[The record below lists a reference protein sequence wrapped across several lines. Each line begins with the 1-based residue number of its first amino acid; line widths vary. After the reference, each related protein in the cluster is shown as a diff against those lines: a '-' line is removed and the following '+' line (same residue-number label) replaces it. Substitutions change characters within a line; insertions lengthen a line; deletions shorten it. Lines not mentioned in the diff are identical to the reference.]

1 MSASEFNGR
10 FASPGTALGF
20 AHRTDR
26 VPDAVL
32 PRRGTGDPV
41 RQITD
46 AFDAVAA
53 NLRALARSLAE
64 RGQHEQA
71 DIMETASYLAEDPDL
86 RDTAV
91 GHARHGDPVTVAIG
105 RAVDTYA
112 TALSTLDDPTL
123 AERATD
129 VRQIGRRVLAWLHR
143 GPDPAARTGQDGP
156 LVLLAHEIGAA
167 DLLEPHAPVVA
178 AASVTGGP
186 NSHAAI
192 VARSLGIPLLL
203 GVEDVVLD
211 CPDGVELLV
220 ETDAAGRGALVI
232 SPALDRRR
240 AAVRAIAGDRAR
252 RESLLAGRDLPCETT
267 DGHAVVLRANVATPA
282 DAETALAAR
291 ADGVGLLRTELPFL
305 DAIDWP
311 GHVLH
316 AAALAPIF
324 RRLDGVPVTVRTLD
338 YADDKLPPFLAAGRD
353 GHIGRGLP
361 LMLAQPD
368 AFAEQFRAILTAGA
382 AIDVRIMI
390 PMVAD
395 VAELLACRALLA
407 AAAAET
413 GVAAPPL
420 GAMIELPAAVA
431 DIDRIAAEAAFLSIG
446 SNDLTCQLLGL
457 DRRDPAA
464 TPAMAAHPEVLRAV
478 SDVVT
483 AAHGHGR
490 PVSVC
495 GDAAAHPLV
504 IPLLVGLGCDIL
516 SVAPAALDE
525 TRALVRDLDRAT
537 CITLA
542 VDALTCSA
550 VEQVW
555 HLVDQRCPTK
565 SRTPPATGQ
574 PTRPDR
580 RV

>member
-1 MSASEFNGR
+1 MSAGVFNGR

-26 VPDAVL
+26 IHDAVL

-71 DIMETASYLAEDPDL
+71 DIMETASYLADDPDL

-91 GHARHGDPVTVAIG
+91 GHARRGDPVTVAIG

-112 TALSTLDDPTL
+112 GVLSTLDDPTL

-143 GPDPAARTGQDGP
+143 GPNPDTDAGQDGP

-203 GVEDVVLD
+203 GVDDVVLD
-211 CPDGVELLV
+211 CPDGVEVLV
-220 ETDAAGRGALVI
+220 ETDSAGRGALVI
-232 SPALDRRR
+232 GPAPDRRR
-240 AAVRAIAGDRAR
+240 AAVRAIAGARAR
-252 RESLLAGRDLPCETT
+252 RESLLAGRDLPCETI

-282 DAETALAAR
+282 DAEAALAAR

-311 GHVLH
+311 SHVQH
-316 AAALAPIF
+316 ALALGPIF

-368 AFAEQFRAILTAGA
+368 AFTEQFRAILTAGA
-382 AIDVRIMI
+382 ATDVRIMI

-420 GAMIELPAAVA
+420 GAMIELRAAVA
-431 DIDRIAAEAAFLSIG
+431 DIDRIAAEAAFLSVG

-464 TPAMAAHPEVLRAV
+464 TPAMAAHPEVLRAIA
-478 SDVVT
+478 DVVT
-483 AAHGHGR
+483 AAHRHGR

-495 GDAAAHPLV
+495 GDAAAHPRV
-504 IPLLVGLGCDIL
+504 IPLLIGVGCDIL
-516 SVAPAALDE
+516 SVTPSVLDE
-525 TRALVRDLDRAT
+525 TRALVRDLSHAT
-537 CITLA
+537 CGTLA
-542 VDALTCSA
+542 ADALTCST

-555 HLVDQRCPTK
+555 DLSSVMR
-565 SRTPPATGQ
+565 
-574 PTRPDR
+574 
-580 RV
+580 